1 MTPARLVKAAAI
13 ARPSRRAK
21 PTTIVAAGRRMDV
34 AQARWAYAKGRAAGS
49 GTDTLP
55 TVPWKFHPLPTAQ
68 GVAGLVGLRFADRSR
83 AGR

>member
-1 MTPARLVKAAAI
+1 
-13 ARPSRRAK
+13 
-21 PTTIVAAGRRMDV
+21 MDV